1 MASFGLLFII
11 QNLALLIWKA
21 DIRGYSYLDSSVSIL
36 GAVFAANRL
45 VALLFAVVISL
56 VFYFFLTRTRLGKAI
71 RAAAE
76 DPATAQVMGV
86 NIHRVLAICFGLGA
100 LMAGFAGPLISMM
113 YEIQPTMGLEYTII
127 AIIVVVLG
135 GLGSITGSLIGGF
148 ILGLIGSIVTY
159 FDRRSIVDCLLCYLH
174 TSAPGKANRD
184 FGEIE
189 EWIESEYYL
198 RNIFPKAFFLRTL
211 FLILILLATLPL
223 YVQPYLVILLTTI
236 FMYIIIT
243 VSWTIFSGPT
253 RYISLASAAFFGVG
267 VYTSALLG
275 KALPLPVVIV
285 AGSLF
290 SFILALFIGLLT
302 LRLRGM
308 YFIIFTFSISEL
320 IRHFLLWWETTMTGT
335 VGRWV
340 VMVDHVT
347 VYYVILVI
355 FVLALLTAYLIR
367 RSRFGLA
374 LRSIGEQEEAA
385 THIGINATCLKTI
398 AFAISAFFMGATG
411 AIMAT
416 KWKYIDP
423 RIAFDPLLSFMP
435 VLMAIF
441 GGTGQLYGPVF
452 GRRHFCLLEEILT
465 TKFPYYY
472 MLLFGSIL
480 IVVILFLPHGMVGLV
495 QKWRKGGLRR
505 QNANP

>member
-1 MASFGLLFII
+1 MDRVGVIFKRPFSLGLLF
-11 QNLALLIWKA
+11 LA
-21 DIRGYSYLDSSVSIL
+21 
-36 GAVFAANRL
+36 
-45 VALLFAVVISL
+45 
-56 VFYFFLTRTRLGKAI
+56 
-71 RAAAE
+71 
-76 DPATAQVMGV
+76 
-86 NIHRVLAICFGLGA
+86 
-100 LMAGFAGPLISMM
+100 
-113 YEIQPTMGLEYTII
+113 
-127 AIIVVVLG
+127 
-135 GLGSITGSLIGGF
+135 
-148 ILGLIGSIVTY
+148 
-159 FDRRSIVDCLLCYLH
+159 
-174 TSAPGKANRD
+174 
-184 FGEIE
+184 
-189 EWIESEYYL
+189 
-198 RNIFPKAFFLRTL
+198 
-211 FLILILLATLPL
+211 LILLVTIPL
-223 YVQPYLVILLTTI
+223 YVQPYLVILLTTV

-275 KALPLPVVIV
+275 KSLPLLVVIV

-320 IRHFLLWWETTMTGT
+320 MRNFLLWWETNMTGT

-340 VMVDHVT
+340 IMVDHTT
-347 VYYVILVI
+347 VYYIILVI
-355 FVLALLTAYLIR
+355 FVMALLTAYLIR

-374 LRSIGEQEEAA
+374 LKSIGEQEEAA
-385 THIGINATCLKTI
+385 THIGINTTVVKTI
-398 AFAISAFFMGATG
+398 TFAISAFFMGATG

-441 GGTGQLYGPVF
+441 GGTGQLFGPVF
-452 GRRHFCLLEEILT
+452 GAAVLAYLEEILT

-495 QKWRKGGLRR
+495 QKWRKGGLKR
-505 QNANP
+505 QNANS

>member
-1 MASFGLLFII
+1 MDRVGVIFRRPFSFGLLF
-11 QNLALLIWKA
+11 LA
-21 DIRGYSYLDSSVSIL
+21 
-36 GAVFAANRL
+36 
-45 VALLFAVVISL
+45 
-56 VFYFFLTRTRLGKAI
+56 
-71 RAAAE
+71 
-76 DPATAQVMGV
+76 
-86 NIHRVLAICFGLGA
+86 
-100 LMAGFAGPLISMM
+100 
-113 YEIQPTMGLEYTII
+113 
-127 AIIVVVLG
+127 
-135 GLGSITGSLIGGF
+135 
-148 ILGLIGSIVTY
+148 
-159 FDRRSIVDCLLCYLH
+159 
-174 TSAPGKANRD
+174 
-184 FGEIE
+184 
-189 EWIESEYYL
+189 
-198 RNIFPKAFFLRTL
+198 
-211 FLILILLATLPL
+211 LILLATVPL
-223 YVQPYLVILLTTI
+223 YVQPYLVILLTTV

-267 VYTSALLG
+267 VYTSALIG
-275 KALPLPVVIV
+275 KAFPLPVVIL
-285 AGSLF
+285 AGSLI

-308 YFIIFTFSISEL
+308 YFIIFTFSVSEL
-320 IRHFLLWWETTMTGT
+320 MRNFLLWWETTMTGT

-340 VMVDHVT
+340 VMVEHVT

-355 FVLALLTAYLIR
+355 LVMALLTAYLIR

-374 LRSIGEQEEAA
+374 LKSIGEQEEAA
-385 THIGINATCLKTI
+385 THIGINATMVKTI
-398 AFAISAFFMGATG
+398 TFAISAFFMGATG

-441 GGTGQLYGPVF
+441 GGTGQLFGPVF
-452 GRRHFCLLEEILT
+452 GAAVFAYIEEILT

-495 QKWRKGGLRR
+495 QKWRKEGLRR
-505 QNANP
+505 QNANS

>member
-1 MASFGLLFII
+1 MD
-11 QNLALLIWKA
+11 WV
-21 DIRGYSYLDSSVSIL
+21 RM
-36 GAVFAANRL
+36 
-45 VALLFAVVISL
+45 ISKKP
-56 VFYFFLTRTRLGKAI
+56 FFL
-71 RAAAE
+71 
-76 DPATAQVMGV
+76 
-86 NIHRVLAICFGLGA
+86 GL
-100 LMAGFAGPLISMM
+100 S
-113 YEIQPTMGLEYTII
+113 
-127 AIIVVVLG
+127 
-135 GLGSITGSLIGGF
+135 
-148 ILGLIGSIVTY
+148 
-159 FDRRSIVDCLLCYLH
+159 
-174 TSAPGKANRD
+174 
-184 FGEIE
+184 
-189 EWIESEYYL
+189 
-198 RNIFPKAFFLRTL
+198 
-211 FLILILLATLPL
+211 FLIIILLATLPL
-223 YVQPYLVILLTTI
+223 YIPPYPVISLTSI
-236 FMYIIIT
+236 IMYIIIT
-243 VSWTIFSGPT
+243 VSWAIFSGPT

-267 VYTSALLG
+267 VYTSAILGEALL
-275 KALPLPVVIV
+275 LPVVIV
-285 AGSLF
+285 IGGLV

-308 YFIIFTFSISEL
+308 YFIIFTFGISEL
-320 IRHFLLWWETTMTGT
+320 IRHSLLWWETKMMGT

-340 VMVDHVT
+340 VAVDHVV

-355 FVLALLTAYLIR
+355 FALALLTAYLVK

-385 THIGINATCLKTI
+385 THIGINATVVKTI
-398 AFAISAFFMGATG
+398 AFAMSAFFMGAAG

-416 KWKYIDP
+416 RWTYIDP
-423 RIAFDPLLSFMP
+423 KIAFNPLFSFMP

-452 GRRHFCLLEEILT
+452 GAAIFAYLEEILI

>member
-1 MASFGLLFII
+1 MDGV
-11 QNLALLIWKA
+11 
-21 DIRGYSYLDSSVSIL
+21 R
-36 GAVFAANRL
+36 
-45 VALLFAVVISL
+45 VISKRP
-56 VFYFFLTRTRLGKAI
+56 FFL
-71 RAAAE
+71 
-76 DPATAQVMGV
+76 
-86 NIHRVLAICFGLGA
+86 GL
-100 LMAGFAGPLISMM
+100 
-113 YEIQPTMGLEYTII
+113 
-127 AIIVVVLG
+127 
-135 GLGSITGSLIGGF
+135 
-148 ILGLIGSIVTY
+148 
-159 FDRRSIVDCLLCYLH
+159 
-174 TSAPGKANRD
+174 
-184 FGEIE
+184 
-189 EWIESEYYL
+189 
-198 RNIFPKAFFLRTL
+198 L
-211 FLILILLATLPL
+211 FLILILLATIPL
-223 YVQPYLVILLTTI
+223 YVKPYFVILLTSI

-243 VSWTIFSGPT
+243 VSWAIFSGPT

-267 VYTSALLG
+267 IYTSALLG

-290 SFILALFIGLLT
+290 SFILALCIGLLT

-320 IRHFLLWWETTMTGT
+320 IRNFLLWWETNMTGT

-340 VMVDHVT
+340 IIVDHTT
-347 VYYVILVI
+347 VYYIILVI
-355 FVLALLTAYLIR
+355 FVMALLTAYLIR

-374 LRSIGEQEEAA
+374 LRSIGEYEEAA
-385 THIGINATCLKTI
+385 THIGINATVVKTI
-398 AFAISAFFMGATG
+398 AFAISAFFMGAAG

-416 KWKYIDP
+416 RWTYIDP
-423 RIAFDPLLSFMP
+423 RIAFDPLLSFLP

-452 GRRHFCLLEEILT
+452 GAAIFAYLEEILT

-495 QKWRKGGLRR
+495 QKWRKGGLKR

>member
-1 MASFGLLFII
+1 MDRVGGIFKRPFSLGLLF
-11 QNLALLIWKA
+11 LA
-21 DIRGYSYLDSSVSIL
+21 
-36 GAVFAANRL
+36 
-45 VALLFAVVISL
+45 
-56 VFYFFLTRTRLGKAI
+56 
-71 RAAAE
+71 
-76 DPATAQVMGV
+76 
-86 NIHRVLAICFGLGA
+86 
-100 LMAGFAGPLISMM
+100 
-113 YEIQPTMGLEYTII
+113 
-127 AIIVVVLG
+127 
-135 GLGSITGSLIGGF
+135 
-148 ILGLIGSIVTY
+148 
-159 FDRRSIVDCLLCYLH
+159 
-174 TSAPGKANRD
+174 
-184 FGEIE
+184 
-189 EWIESEYYL
+189 
-198 RNIFPKAFFLRTL
+198 
-211 FLILILLATLPL
+211 LILLATIPL

-275 KALPLPVVIV
+275 KSLPLIVVIV

-320 IRHFLLWWETTMTGT
+320 MRNFLLWWETNMTGT

-340 VMVDHVT
+340 IMVDHTT
-347 VYYVILVI
+347 VYYIILVI
-355 FVLALLTAYLIR
+355 FVMALLTAYLIR

-374 LRSIGEQEEAA
+374 LKSIGEQEEAA
-385 THIGINATCLKTI
+385 THIGINATMVKTI
-398 AFAISAFFMGATG
+398 TFAISAFFMGATG

-441 GGTGQLYGPVF
+441 GGTGQLFGPVF
-452 GRRHFCLLEEILT
+452 GAAVLAYLEEILT

-495 QKWRKGGLRR
+495 QKWRKGGLKR
-505 QNANP
+505 QNANS

>member
-1 MASFGLLFII
+1 MDPV
-11 QNLALLIWKA
+11 K
-21 DIRGYSYLDSSVSIL
+21 
-36 GAVFAANRL
+36 
-45 VALLFAVVISL
+45 VISKKP
-56 VFYFFLTRTRLGKAI
+56 F
-71 RAAAE
+71 
-76 DPATAQVMGV
+76 
-86 NIHRVLAICFGLGA
+86 
-100 LMAGFAGPLISMM
+100 S
-113 YEIQPTMGLEYTII
+113 
-127 AIIVVVLG
+127 
-135 GLGSITGSLIGGF
+135 
-148 ILGLIGSIVTY
+148 LGL
-159 FDRRSIVDCLLCYLH
+159 
-174 TSAPGKANRD
+174 
-184 FGEIE
+184 
-189 EWIESEYYL
+189 
-198 RNIFPKAFFLRTL
+198 L
-211 FLILILLATLPL
+211 FLILILLVTLPP
-223 YVQPYLVILLTTI
+223 YVPPYFVILLTTI
-236 FMYIIIT
+236 FMYITIT

-267 VYTSALLG
+267 VYTSALIG
-275 KALPLPVVIV
+275 KAFPLPVVII

-290 SFILALFIGLLT
+290 SFILAICVGLLT

-320 IRHFLLWWETTMTGT
+320 IRNFLLWWETTMTGT

-340 VMVDHVT
+340 VNVEHVT

-355 FVLALLTAYLIR
+355 LVMALLTAYLIR

-374 LRSIGEQEEAA
+374 LKSIGEQEEAA
-385 THIGINATCLKTI
+385 THIGINATMVKTI
-398 AFAISAFFMGATG
+398 TFAISAFFMGATG

-441 GGTGQLYGPVF
+441 GGTGQLFGPVF
-452 GRRHFCLLEEILT
+452 GAAVFAYIEEILT

-495 QKWRKGGLRR
+495 QKWRKEGLRR
-505 QNANP
+505 QNANS